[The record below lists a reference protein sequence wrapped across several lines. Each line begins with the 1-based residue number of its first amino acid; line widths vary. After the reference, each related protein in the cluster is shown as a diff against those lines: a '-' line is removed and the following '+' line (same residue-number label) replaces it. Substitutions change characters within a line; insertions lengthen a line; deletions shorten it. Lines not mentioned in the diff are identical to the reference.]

1 MVENFRLL
9 QVLVAIGLSERSPC
23 SLRRVWLLLARIL
36 SALGAG
42 CTITRSEEGKCPG
55 SVAIHL
61 NLDERCF
68 THWPHQLLIVVRFP
82 RLLIPCS
89 PRLCEGLDAA
99 TVLQP
104 EPDAPEQS
112 RKAQAQET
120 AKTASLGGICRQDS
134 TYPESFN
141 LTYKEGVA
149 GSNPALP
156 TMKKR

>member
-1 MVENFRLL
+1 M
-9 QVLVAIGLSERSPC
+9 
-23 SLRRVWLLLARIL
+23 WLLRAQIL
-36 SALGAG
+36 SALAAG
-42 CTITRSEEGKCPG
+42 GTITRSEEGKCPG
-55 SVAIHL
+55 SVAIYL

-68 THWPHQLLIVVRFP
+68 THWPHQLIIVVRFP

-120 AKTASLGGICRQDS
+120 SKTALLYEISRQDS
-134 TYPESFN
+134 TYPESSD
-141 LTYKEGVA
+141 LTYKEEVA
-149 GSNPALP
+149 GSNPASL